1 MTSQNDWV
9 WNAKHTD
16 ISSIINDYSGL
27 KMPTCLIRRLQGWR
41 AGVHLCTLVG
51 PTVEGNCCFIFI
63 PVISWRTAFI
73 GINIFHDVISFDF
86 YKSSFRRML
95 LMWCAFLHDYW
106 KAHQRWWY
114 RLSAVLFFST
124 RMLQRWTQLHFCR
137 GSSLN
142 SLIFAWG
149 HFRFKFYNMQ

>member
-1 MTSQNDWV
+1 MIILANDCIMTSQNDWV

-41 AGVHLCTLVG
+41 AGIHLCTLVG
-51 PTVEGNCCFIFI
+51 PTVEDNCCFIFI

-95 LMWCAFLHDYW
+95 LMLFYMVIEKHVRGDDTDYL
-106 KAHQRWWY
+106 Q
-114 RLSAVLFFST
+114 FFSFP
-124 RMLQRWTQLHFCR
+124 LEC
-137 GSSLN
+137 
-142 SLIFAWG
+142 
-149 HFRFKFYNMQ
+149 FKDELSCVFVEVHP